1 LSRRELIMALDVV
14 SALHTEAARPTHE
27 RRVPAADGREAVLQ
41 ALPRLAAA
49 LATRPGLQVI
59 ADLTAETLRP
69 LHAAGAAVIAV
80 HDDGSV
86 FDVAASGVSDTVLDR
101 LGPMVLDGNSPI
113 LSALSKRQAI
123 WLDSRDRVAELF
135 PQFAA
140 LDVPWQ
146 AYTAAPLLVD
156 GRIVGAVAIPFASH
170 RRFTAVDRTCIRSV
184 YALIAHSIDQYRH
197 ATGKPDQPHPPLRP
211 LLERMADGVVVRD
224 VRVDRIVYANPAME
238 ALTGLDRAVLTT
250 MGRNDIAEH
259 LCTRWND
266 ATSADDTGAHVA
278 STGVATCSITAADG
292 SERELELH
300 HSDVDHNGYRMT
312 VVLDVTGRANRAE
325 QVDHLCEAVWV
336 ERDRLARDLH
346 DGVVQSV
353 FATSL
358 TLAAAALRAPA
369 SVRGH
374 IEDAIDGLD
383 GVVQQLRSTVFGLA
397 RPSSVGGDAAD
408 LLRTIAEK
416 AARGLGFHP
425 TVECVGD
432 VDRVSDP
439 ELLGHLVLAAREA
452 LSNVARHAKATAVGI
467 TLDVCD
473 RSVDLIVADNGIGV
487 PIDHRSGDGIDNLR
501 RRAEE
506 CGGSCTIASHPGAGT
521 TVRWSVPLAPTG

>member
-1 LSRRELIMALDVV
+1 MALDVV
-14 SALHTEAARPTHE
+14 NAPHTEAERPARE
-27 RRVPAADGREAVLQ
+27 RRVHAVDGREAVLQ

-49 LATRPGLQVI
+49 LATRPALQVI

-69 LHAAGAAVIAV
+69 LSAAGTAVVAV

-86 FDVAASGVSDTVLDR
+86 FDVAASGVSDAVLDR

-123 WLDSRDRVAELF
+123 WLDSRTRVAELF

-146 AYTAAPLLVD
+146 AYAAAPLLID
-156 GRIVGAVAIPFASH
+156 GRMVGAVAIPFATH

-184 YALIAHSIDQYRH
+184 YALIAHSINEYRH
-197 ATGKPDQPHPPLRP
+197 AADLCDQPQPPLRP
-211 LLERMADGVVVRD
+211 LLERIADGVVILD
-224 VRVDRIVYANPAME
+224 VRADRIVYANPAMA
-238 ALTGLDRAVLTT
+238 ALTGLNRTVLTT
-250 MGRNDIAEH
+250 MGRDDLVEH
-259 LCTRWND
+259 LHTRWHD
-266 ATSADDTGAHVA
+266 PTRPQRSRTPPAAQGVTSCT
-278 STGVATCSITAADG
+278 ITAADG
-292 SERELELH
+292 SERDLELH
-300 HSDVDHNGYRMT
+300 HSGIDDAGYRMT
-312 VVLDVTGRANRAE
+312 VLIDVTGRADPAQHSAQLR
-325 QVDHLCEAVWV
+325 DAVWV

-358 TLAAAALRAPA
+358 TLAAAALRAPE

-397 RPSSVGGDAAD
+397 RPNSIGADAAD

-452 LSNVARHAKATAVGI
+452 LSNVARHAKASAVNV

-487 PIDHRSGDGIDNLR
+487 PSGHPSGDGIDNLR

-506 CGGSCTIASHPGAGT
+506 CGGSCTIASRPGAGT